1 MINRRLTLG
10 ILLIVILI
18 PIAVV
23 AEEKFTLSKQ
33 PGPSTTITLEQ
44 AVAKVLIHNPTLKV
58 YSLEERVREAKI
70 IQAGK
75 YPNPSFNF
83 NLENF
88 LGSGNFSGFQSSET
102 TVRLSQLVELGGKRA
117 ARIQASSRS
126 RELSK
131 WDYEA
136 KRVDVLTMTANA
148 FTDLLKAQRLVS
160 LNEEL
165 VLLSKQ
171 VSKAVSERV
180 EAGKVSPIDKTKA
193 DVELSKRR
201 IGLARAMN
209 NSDIARRNLAVGWAE
224 TEPKFNYALGNYEAI
239 STVPSLKSLMQKI
252 ENNPDV
258 ARWATE
264 LSQRQALVD
273 VEKSKAIPNVKF
285 NAAVRHLAPTND
297 NALVMGFTV
306 PLPLFNKNEGN
317 IAAARHRAEKAEAQK
332 SAFIIQLKNKLAT
345 SHKKLTLAYSEVVF
359 LKTKIIPGTQ
369 SAFDAM
375 TEGYRFGKFGFL
387 DLLESQRTLF
397 DARMQYIEALGTY
410 HKSFTEME
418 RLIGDPQG
426 KPYITV
432 NKKK

>member
-1 MINRRLTLG
+1 MTTRRSTLG
-10 ILLIVILI
+10 ALLIVILF
-18 PIAVV
+18 PIYAV

-44 AVAKVLIHNPTLKV
+44 AVSKVLIHNPTLKV
-58 YSLEERVREAKI
+58 FSIEERVREAKI
-70 IQAGK
+70 VQAGK
-75 YPNPSFNF
+75 YPNPKIIFNM
-83 NLENF
+83 ENF
-88 LGSGNFSGFQSSET
+88 LGSDNFSGFKSSEST
-102 TVRLSQLVELGGKRA
+102 IRLSQLIELGGKRA
-117 ARIQASSRS
+117 ARIQASSHS
-126 RELSK
+126 RNLSK

-136 KRVDVLTMTANA
+136 KRVDVLTVTANA
-148 FTDLLKAQRLVS
+148 FTNLLKAQRLVT

-165 VLLSKQ
+165 VLLAKQ

-193 DVELSKRR
+193 DVELSTRR

-209 NSDIARRNLAVGWAE
+209 NADIARRNLAVGWAE
-224 TEPKFNYALGNYEAI
+224 TEPMFNYALGNFEAI
-239 STVPSLKSLMQKI
+239 STIPSLKSLMLKI

-258 ARWATE
+258 SRWATE

-273 VEKSKAIPNVKF
+273 IERSKAIPNVNF
-285 NAAVRHLAPTND
+285 NVGARHLAENND

-345 SHKKLTLAYSEVVF
+345 SHKRLTLAYSEVVF
-359 LKTKIIPGTQ
+359 LKTRVIPGTQ

-387 DLLESQRTLF
+387 DLLDSQRTLF
-397 DARMQYIEALGTY
+397 NAQMQYIEALGIY
-410 HKSFTEME
+410 HKTFTEME
-418 RLIGDPQG
+418 RLIGDPSS
-426 KPYITV
+426 KTHPNV
-432 NKKK
+432 KNKE